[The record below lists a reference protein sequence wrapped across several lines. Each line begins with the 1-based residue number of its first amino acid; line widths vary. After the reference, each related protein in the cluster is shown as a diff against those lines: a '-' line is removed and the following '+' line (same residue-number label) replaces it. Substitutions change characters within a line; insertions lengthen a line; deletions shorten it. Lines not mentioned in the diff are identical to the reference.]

1 MIFLNLQIPLC
12 TWAGRIQKFFKR
24 GKPFLKISFCVS
36 KEGFSPPPLYT
47 PIPIYRLQT
56 KDETWKTTVQ
66 SFYCLFSCIHTT
78 GSRSTFEFPSR
89 VYLSG
94 PSLYCTGQDQ
104 PVQQGWRGQ
113 TLCFMMVEFTF
124 TKGVDL
130 RDSYLF
136 CGQIIKYAIWR
147 RHSMKMT

>member
-12 TWAGRIQKFFKR
+12 TWAGRIQNFFKR

-36 KEGFSPPPLYT
+36 KEGFSPPCIRPFQYT
-47 PIPIYRLQT
+47 GYPQR
-56 KDETWKTTVQ
+56 KTTVQ
-66 SFYCLFSCIHTT
+66 SFYCLFSSIHTT

-89 VYLSG
+89 VNLSG

-113 TLCFMMVEFTF
+113 TLCFMKVEFTF
-124 TKGVDL
+124 NKGVDL
-130 RDSYLF
+130 RDLYLF